1 MLFNFVVLSDFRI
14 ILVFVILLLEVVYSK
29 AEEEIK
35 EADDREKRQVNGL
48 PLVYPYG
55 GTYKVFYYKK

>member
-1 MLFNFVVLSDFRI
+1 MLFNFVVFSDFRI
-14 ILVFVILLLEVVYSK
+14 IIFFVILLFKVVYFK

-35 EADDREKRQVNGL
+35 EADYREKRQVNGL

-55 GTYKVFYYKK
+55 GTYKVFYYSK